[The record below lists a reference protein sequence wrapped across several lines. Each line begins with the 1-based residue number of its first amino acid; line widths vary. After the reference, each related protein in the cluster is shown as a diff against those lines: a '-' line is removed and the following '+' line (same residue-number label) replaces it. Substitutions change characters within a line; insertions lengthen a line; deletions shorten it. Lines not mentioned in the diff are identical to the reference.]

1 MNTKAKH
8 VVTTTF
14 GSLIAIALLVPQ
26 TAVAEDAKIYHGA
39 MCQAG
44 AGDAIQFFV
53 NGSLNIDPNSGH
65 SVTCPV
71 VRDSVNKG
79 INSASITAV
88 DNSPVEDV
96 ECVLSSARADGNAV
110 SSSRRTTS
118 GINTAPQTLQ
128 FGTLSAVSGGFYL
141 ITCRIPKAQPAG
153 AGGFN
158 YSRILSY
165 RVNEND

>member
-14 GSLIAIALLVPQ
+14 GSLIAIALLVSQ
-26 TAVAEDAKIYHGA
+26 TAAAEDAKIYPGP

-44 AGDAIQFFV
+44 AGEAIQFFV
-53 NGSLNIDPNSGH
+53 AGSLNTDPNSGH
-65 SVTCPV
+65 SIVCPV

-79 INSASITAV
+79 INSASITVV

-96 ECVLSSARADGNAV
+96 ECVLSSARADGNTVA
-110 SSSRRTTS
+110 SSRRATS

-128 FGTLSAVSGGFYL
+128 FGRLSSASGGFYL
-141 ITCRIPKAQPAG
+141 ITCRIPKAQPTG
-153 AGGFN
+153 SGGVN
-158 YSRILSY
+158 YSRVISY
-165 RVNEND
+165 WVNEDD